1 MVDYETFQKEWD
13 EAVGEDDAREF
24 EQWKRCSEMLRWL
37 RLRRISSGYTE
48 KEIADTLGWTEE
60 QVLTFEMSELQDIH
74 FRDLLPYLEAI
85 GVGIGIRLIEK
96 NLPIAEH
103 IDFHASKVHDLFKEF
118 IEMIGNDKEMTERA
132 LAVIYAYN
140 QLVTNRTVEL
150 VALFENQSAV
160 KEALEKI
167 LPPEFKPSQNI
178 REDDIGILDYKAS
191 FVPDE
196 VVLNSPSG

>member
-1 MVDYETFQKEWD
+1 MVDYATFQKEWD
-13 EAVGEDDAREF
+13 EAIGEDGAQEF

-48 KEIADTLGWTEE
+48 KEIADTLGWTED
-60 QVLTFEMSELQDIH
+60 QVLAFEMSELQDIH
-74 FRDLLPYLEAI
+74 FGNLLPYLEAI

-96 NLPIAEH
+96 NLPIEEH

-118 IEMIGNDKEMTERA
+118 IEMIGDDKKMTEKA

-150 VALFENQSAV
+150 VAMFSNQSAV
-160 KEALEKI
+160 TEALKKI

-178 REDDIGILDYKAS
+178 REDDIGIWDEKAS
-191 FVPDE
+191 FAAGEP
-196 VVLNSPSG
+196 VLGFPK

>member
-13 EAVGEDDAREF
+13 EAVGEDAAREF

-37 RLRRISSGYTE
+37 RLRRVSLGYSE

-60 QVLTFEMSELQDIH
+60 QVLIFEMSEVQDIH
-74 FRDLLPYLEAI
+74 LGNLLAYLEAI
-85 GVGIGIRLIEK
+85 DFGMGIRFINNKAPVTEEIE
-96 NLPIAEH
+96 
-103 IDFHASKVHDLFKEF
+103 FHASKVHELFKEF
-118 IEMIGNDKEMTERA
+118 IEMIGDDKEMTERA

-150 VALFENQSAV
+150 VAMFSNQSAV
-160 KEALEKI
+160 TEALEKI

-196 VVLNSPSG
+196 VVLNSPSD